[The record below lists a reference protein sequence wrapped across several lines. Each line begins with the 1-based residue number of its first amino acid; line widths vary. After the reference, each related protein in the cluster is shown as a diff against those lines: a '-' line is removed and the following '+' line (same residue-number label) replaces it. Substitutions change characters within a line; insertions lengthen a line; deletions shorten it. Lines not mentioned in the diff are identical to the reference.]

1 MIRINLLPHREAAR
15 KARRQQFYTLAGM
28 VLALGALVVFLGQT
42 LIEGYVTHQE
52 GRNTFLKN
60 EIATLDKQV
69 EEIKRIKEQSQAL
82 LDRKTAIETLQ
93 KDRGETVY
101 LLSEM
106 VEQTPEGVYLKSLK
120 QNGSSVTISGYA
132 QSNSRVSTLMRNIE
146 GSNWME
152 LPRLIEIKAAVVDG
166 RRLNEFS
173 LEFRLAREK
182 TKKAAAGGQS

>member
-42 LIEGYVTHQE
+42 LIEGYVARQE
-52 GRNTFLKN
+52 DRNTFLKN

-106 VEQTPEGVYLKSLK
+106 ALQTPEGVYLRSLK
-120 QNGSSVTISGYA
+120 QIGSTVTVSGLA
-132 QSNSRVSTLMRNIE
+132 QSNSRVSTFMRNIE
-146 GSNWME
+146 SSNWME

-182 TKKAAAGGQS
+182 AKKAATGGQS